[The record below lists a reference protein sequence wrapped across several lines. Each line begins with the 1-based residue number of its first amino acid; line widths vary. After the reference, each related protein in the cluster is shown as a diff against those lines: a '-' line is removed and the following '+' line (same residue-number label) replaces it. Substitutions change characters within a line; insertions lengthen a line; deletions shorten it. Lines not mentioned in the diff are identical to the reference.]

1 MPYVKGAVAH
11 GVVHV
16 ADVYHSP
23 NVYAN
28 FVNVALWNDAQGAE
42 AAVLA
47 AINAPEYVFESIGQE
62 ATEGEATDPAAVDAA
77 QRDLVNK
84 GLLSQADLDKGN
96 TAGNNPNASDPNP
109 GVLNTGTDP
118 GAATISS
125 DIDATVLYSGPIG
138 TGSEL
143 RTVTITVGNVTK
155 TPGVIFPYDVA
166 TIAPQ
171 NGLTVQEVCDNL
183 KALIVNIWVPLKTEF
198 PDAFITC
205 SFRKGGVGSPTS
217 QHPRG
222 MAMDIQYS
230 KIGSWTG
237 TTKNPYPG
245 PDSYFTRAQWIRD
258 NLPYDQFLLEYK
270 TTGTKKPWHHISF
283 KKNGNRAQVCTFMND
298 KNCKGPG
305 VQGLF
310 DLSNA

>member
-1 MPYVKGAVAH
+1 MPYVIGATVH
-11 GVVHV
+11 GVKHV
-16 ADVYHSP
+16 ADVFHSS

-28 FVNVALWNDAQGAE
+28 FVNVALWNDAQGSE

-47 AINAPEYVFESIGQE
+47 AINAPDYVFESIGQE
-62 ATEGEATDPAAVDAA
+62 ATEGEFTDVGTVDAA
-77 QRDLVNK
+77 QQKLVSQ

-96 TAGNNPNASDPNP
+96 NAGNNPAAADTAP
-109 GVLNTGTDP
+109 GVLTTGTDT
-118 GAATISS
+118 GAVAVEANV
-125 DIDATVLYSGPIG
+125 DATVLYTGPVG
-138 TGSEL
+138 GA
-143 RTVTITVGNVTK
+143 TVTITVGSVTK
-155 TPGVIFPYDVA
+155 TPGVVFPYDVA

-230 KIGSWTG
+230 KAS
-237 TTKNPYPG
+237 KADY
-245 PDSYFTRAQWIRD
+245 YTRAIWIRD

-270 TTGTKKPWHHISF
+270 TTGTGKPWHHISF
-283 KKNGNRAQVCTFMND
+283 NKNGNRAQVCTFMND

>member
-1 MPYVKGAVAH
+1 MPYVIGATVH
-11 GVVHV
+11 GVKHV

-28 FVNVALWNDAQGAE
+28 FVNIALWNDPQGPE
-42 AAVLA
+42 AAVLN
-47 AINAPEYVFESIGQE
+47 AINAPEYAFETLGQE
-62 ATEGEATDPAAVDAA
+62 ATEGESTDSAAVDAA

-84 GLLSQADLDKGN
+84 GLLSQADLDSGN
-96 TAGNNPNASDPNP
+96 NAGNNPAASDTAPA
-109 GVLNTGTDP
+109 VLTTGTDP
-118 GAATISS
+118 GAATISA
-125 DIDATVLYSGPIG
+125 DVDATVLY
-138 TGSEL
+138 TDGS
-143 RTVTITVGNVTK
+143 RTITVKDVTK
-155 TPGVIFPYDVA
+155 VPGVIFPYDVA

-171 NGLTVQEVCDNL
+171 NGIAVQEVCDNL
-183 KALIVNIWVPLKTEF
+183 KALITNIWVPLKAQY

-230 KIGSWTG
+230 KAS
-237 TTKNPYPG
+237 KADY
-245 PDSYFTRAQWIRD
+245 YTRAIWIRD

-298 KNCKGPG
+298 RNCKGPG

>member
-1 MPYVKGAVAH
+1 MPYVKGAVVH

-28 FVNVALWNDAQGAE
+28 FVNIALWNDPQGPE
-42 AAVLA
+42 AAVLNA
-47 AINAPEYVFESIGQE
+47 VNAPEYVFENIGQE

-77 QRDLVNK
+77 QRSLVNQ
-84 GLLSQADLDKGN
+84 GLLSQADLDRGN
-96 TAGNNPNASDPNP
+96 NAGNNPNASDPNP

-118 GAATISS
+118 GAATISA
-125 DIDATVLYSGPIG
+125 DVDATVLYSGPIG

-155 TPGVIFPYDVA
+155 VPGVVFPYDVA

-183 KALIVNIWVPLKTEF
+183 KALIVNVWVPLKTQF
-198 PDAFITC
+198 PDALITC

-230 KIGSWTG
+230 KAS
-237 TTKNPYPG
+237 KADY
-245 PDSYFTRAQWIRD
+245 YTRALWIRD
-258 NLPYDQFLLEYK
+258 NLPYDQFILEYK
-270 TTGTKKPWHHISF
+270 TTGTKNPWHHISF
-283 KKNGNRAQVCTFMND
+283 NKSVNRAQIFTFMND

>member
-1 MPYVKGAVAH
+1 MPFIPGT
-11 GVVHV
+11 GRIS
-16 ADVYHSP
+16 DVYHSP

-28 FVNVALWNDAQGAE
+28 FVNVALWNDAQGPE

-47 AINAPEYVFESIGQE
+47 AIDAPNYVFESIGQE
-62 ATEGEATDPAAVDAA
+62 ATEGESSAVNSVEAA
-77 QRDLVNK
+77 QKKLVSQ
-84 GLLSQADLDKGN
+84 GLLSQDDLDKGAK
-96 TAGNNPNASDPNP
+96 AGNNPNASDPAP
-109 GVLNTGTDP
+109 GVLTTGTDT
-118 GAATISS
+118 GAATVAAN
-125 DIDATVLYSGPIG
+125 IDATVLYTDG
-138 TGSEL
+138 T
-143 RTVTITVGNVTK
+143 TTITVGSVTK
-155 TPGVIFPYDVA
+155 TPGVVFPYDVA

-171 NGLTVQEVCDNL
+171 NGIAVQEVCDNL
-183 KALIVNIWVPLKTEF
+183 KALITNIWVPLKAQF

-230 KIGSWTG
+230 KAS
-237 TTKNPYPG
+237 KADY
-245 PDSYFTRAQWIRD
+245 YTRAIWIRD

-283 KKNGNRAQVCTFMND
+283 NKSGNRAQVSTFMND

>member
-1 MPYVKGAVAH
+1 MPYVVGATVH
-11 GVVHV
+11 GVKHV

-28 FVNVALWNDAQGAE
+28 FVNIALWNDPQGAE
-42 AAVLA
+42 AAVLN
-47 AINAPEYVFESIGQE
+47 AINAPEYAFESIGQE
-62 ATEGEATDPAAVDAA
+62 ATEGEASDPASVEAA
-77 QRDLVNK
+77 QQKLVEQ
-84 GLLSQADLDKGN
+84 GLLSKADLDR
-96 TAGNNPNASDPNP
+96 GNNAGQNP
-109 GVLNTGTDP
+109 AAADTAPATIITGTEV
-118 GAATISS
+118 GAATVGA
-125 DIDATVLYSGPIG
+125 DVDATVLYEGKLPFDDPAAP
-138 TGSEL
+138 
-143 RTVTITVGNVTK
+143 TVKITVKDVTK
-155 TPGVIFPYDVA
+155 APGVVFPYDVA

-183 KALIVNIWVPLKTEF
+183 KALITNVWVPLKSKY

-205 SFRKGGVGSPTS
+205 SFRKKGSGSPTS

-230 KIGSWTG
+230 KAS
-237 TTKNPYPG
+237 KEDY
-245 PDSYFTRAQWIRD
+245 YTRALWIRD

-270 TTGTKKPWHHISF
+270 TTGTGKPWHHISYSRSQ
-283 KKNGNRAQVCTFMND
+283 NRAQVCTFMND

>member
-1 MPYVKGAVAH
+1 MPYVKGATVH

-23 NVYAN
+23 SVYAN
-28 FVNVALWNDAQGAE
+28 FVNIALWNDPQGPE
-42 AAVLA
+42 AAVLN
-47 AINAPEYVFESIGQE
+47 AINAPEYEFENVGQE
-62 ATEGEATDPAAVDAA
+62 ATEGEASDVNSVEAA
-77 QRDLVNK
+77 QKKLVSQ
-84 GLLSQADLDKGN
+84 GLLSQTDLDKGN
-96 TAGNNPNASDPNP
+96 NAGNNPNAADPTP
-109 GVLNTGTDP
+109 GVLTTGTDP
-118 GAATISS
+118 GAATISA
-125 DIDATVLYSGPIG
+125 DVDATVLY
-138 TGSEL
+138 TNGS
-143 RTVTITVGNVTK
+143 TTITVKDVTK
-155 TPGVIFPYDVA
+155 QPGVIFPYDVA

-183 KALIVNIWVPLKTEF
+183 KALITNIWVPLKAQY

-230 KIGSWTG
+230 KAS
-237 TTKNPYPG
+237 KADY
-245 PDSYFTRAQWIRD
+245 YTRAIWIRD

-270 TTGTKKPWHHISF
+270 TTGTGNPWHHISF
-283 KKNGNRAQVCTFMND
+283 NKSSNRAQVCTFMND

>member
-1 MPYVKGAVAH
+1 MPYVIGATVH
-11 GVVHV
+11 GVKHV

-47 AINAPEYVFESIGQE
+47 AINSPDYVFENIGQE
-62 ATEGEATDPAAVDAA
+62 ATEGEFSASNSVEAA
-77 QRDLVNK
+77 QQKLVSQ

-96 TAGNNPNASDPNP
+96 NAGNNPAAVDTAP
-109 GVLNTGTDP
+109 GIVTTGTDP
-118 GAATISS
+118 GAATVSA
-125 DIDATVLYSGPIG
+125 DIDATVLYSGPVG
-138 TGSEL
+138 DA
-143 RTVTITVGNVTK
+143 TVTITVGSVTK
-155 TPGVIFPYDVA
+155 TPGVVFPYDVA

-230 KIGSWTG
+230 KIGSWSR
-237 TTKNPYPG
+237 PG
-245 PDSYFTRAQWIRD
+245 YGSDSYFERAKWIRD
-258 NLPYDQFLLEYK
+258 TLPYDQFLLEYK

-283 KKNGNRAQVCTFMND
+283 NKNGNRAQVCTFMND

-310 DLSNA
+310 DLSNT

>member
-1 MPYVKGAVAH
+1 MPYVKGAFVH
-11 GVVHV
+11 GVSHV
-16 ADVYHSP
+16 ADVYNSP

-28 FVNVALWNDAQGAE
+28 FVNIALWNDPQGPE
-42 AAVLA
+42 AAVLN
-47 AINAPEYVFESIGQE
+47 AINAPEYTFETLGQE
-62 ATEGEATDPAAVDAA
+62 ATEGEFTDVGTVEAA
-77 QRDLVNK
+77 QQKLVSQ
-84 GLLSQADLDKGN
+84 GLLSQAELDKGN
-96 TAGNNPNASDPNP
+96 NAGNTPATADTTPS
-109 GVLNTGTDP
+109 VLTTGTDT
-118 GAATISS
+118 GAVAVEANVDT
-125 DIDATVLYSGPIG
+125 TVLYTGPVG
-138 TGSEL
+138 DA
-143 RTVTITVGNVTK
+143 TVTITVGSVTK
-155 TPGVIFPYDVA
+155 TPGVVFPYDVT

-171 NGLTVQEVCDNL
+171 NGIAVQEVCDNL
-183 KALIVNIWVPLKTEF
+183 KALIINIWVPLKTQF

-237 TTKNPYPG
+237 TTKAPYPG

-283 KKNGNRAQVCTFMND
+283 NKSGNRAQVSTFMND

>member
-1 MPYVKGAVAH
+1 MPYVIGATVH
-11 GVVHV
+11 GVKHV
-16 ADVYHSP
+16 ADVYHSS

-28 FVNVALWNDAQGAE
+28 FVNVALWNDAQGSE

-47 AINAPEYVFESIGQE
+47 SINSPDYVFESIGQE
-62 ATEGEATDPAAVDAA
+62 ATEGEASDVNSVEAA
-77 QRDLVNK
+77 QQKLVSQ
-84 GLLSQADLDKGN
+84 GLLSQADLDKG
-96 TAGNNPNASDPNP
+96 TSAGKNPNAADPTP
-109 GVLNTGTDP
+109 GILTTGTDP
-118 GAATISS
+118 GAATVSA
-125 DIDATVLYSGPIG
+125 DIDATVLYTGPVG
-138 TGSEL
+138 DA
-143 RTVTITVGNVTK
+143 TVTITVGSVTK
-155 TPGVIFPYDVA
+155 TPGVVFPYDVA

-183 KALIVNIWVPLKTEF
+183 KALIVNIWVPLKTQY

-230 KIGSWTG
+230 KAS
-237 TTKNPYPG
+237 KADY
-245 PDSYFTRAQWIRD
+245 YTRAIWIRD

-270 TTGTKKPWHHISF
+270 TTGTGKPWHHISF
-283 KKNGNRAQVCTFMND
+283 NKNGNRAQVCTFMND

>member
-1 MPYVKGAVAH
+1 MPYIPG
-11 GVVHV
+11 GGRIS
-16 ADVYHSP
+16 DVYHSS

-47 AINAPEYVFESIGQE
+47 AINSPNYVFENIGQE
-62 ATEGEATDPAAVDAA
+62 ATEGEFSASNSVEAA
-77 QRDLVNK
+77 QQKLVSQ

-96 TAGNNPNASDPNP
+96 NAGSTPAAVDTAP
-109 GVLNTGTDP
+109 GIITTGTDT
-118 GAATISS
+118 GAVAVEANV
-125 DIDATVLYSGPIG
+125 DATVLYTGPVG
-138 TGSEL
+138 DA
-143 RTVTITVGNVTK
+143 TVTITVGGVTK
-155 TPGVIFPYDVA
+155 TPGVVFPYDVA

-171 NGLTVQEVCDNL
+171 NGIPVQTVCDNL
-183 KALIVNIWVPLKTEF
+183 KALIVNVWVPLKTQF

-230 KIGSWTG
+230 KFGSWTG
-237 TTKNPYPG
+237 STKDPYPG
-245 PDSYFTRAQWIRD
+245 PDSYYNRARWIRD

-270 TTGTKKPWHHISF
+270 TTGTKNPWHHISF
-283 KKNGNRAQVCTFMND
+283 NKSGNRAQVCTFMND

>member
-1 MPYVKGAVAH
+1 MPYVIGATVH
-11 GVVHV
+11 GVKHV

-47 AINAPEYVFESIGQE
+47 AINSPDYVFESIGQE
-62 ATEGEATDPAAVDAA
+62 ATEGEFSDVGTVEAA
-77 QRDLVNK
+77 QQKLVSQ
-84 GLLSQADLDKGN
+84 GLLSQVDLDKGN
-96 TAGNNPNASDPNP
+96 NAGNNPAAVDTAP
-109 GVLNTGTDP
+109 GIVTTGTDP
-118 GAATISS
+118 GAATVSA
-125 DIDATVLYSGPIG
+125 DVDATILYTDS
-138 TGSEL
+138 TS
-143 RTVTITVGNVTK
+143 TYTVGSVTK
-155 TPGVIFPYDVA
+155 TPGVVFPYDVA

-183 KALIVNIWVPLKTEF
+183 KALITNVWVPLKTQY

-205 SFRKGGVGSPTS
+205 TFRKGGVGSPTS

-230 KIGSWTG
+230 KAS
-237 TTKNPYPG
+237 KADY
-245 PDSYFTRAQWIRD
+245 YTRALWIRD

-270 TTGTKKPWHHISF
+270 TTGTGKPWHHISF
-283 KKNGNRAQVCTFMND
+283 NKNGNRAQVCTFMND

>member
-1 MPYVKGAVAH
+1 MPYVVGQGQQKTSSLPAVQ
-11 GVVHV
+11 
-16 ADVYHSP
+16 DVFHSP

-28 FVNVALWNDAQGAE
+28 FVNIALWNDPQGPE
-42 AAVLA
+42 AATLA
-47 AINAPEYVFESIGQE
+47 AVNSPTYVFETVTQE
-62 ATEGEATDPAAVDAA
+62 ATEGEFTDQPAVEAA
-77 QRDLVNK
+77 QRKLVEQ
-84 GLLSQADLDKGN
+84 GFITQSDLDKGAA
-96 TAGNNPNASDPNP
+96 AGASPAASDPTP
-109 GVLNTGTDP
+109 GVVNTGTTAT
-118 GAATISS
+118 GAALIGA
-125 DIDATVLYSGPIG
+125 DVDATVLYDYGNGKLI
-138 TGSEL
+138 
-143 RTVTITVGNVTK
+143 TIKDVTK
-155 TPGVIFPYDVA
+155 IPGVVFPYDVA

-183 KALIVNIWVPLKTEF
+183 KALITNVWVPLKNEF

-230 KIGSWTG
+230 KAS
-237 TTKNPYPG
+237 KSDY
-245 PDSYFTRAQWIRD
+245 YTRALWIRD
-258 NLPYDQFLLEYK
+258 NIPYDQFILEYK
-270 TTGTKKPWHHISF
+270 TTGSGNPWHHISF
-283 KKNGNRAQVCTFMND
+283 DRAGNRGQVCTFMND

>member
-1 MPYVKGAVAH
+1 MPYVKGATVH

-16 ADVYHSP
+16 ADVYNSP

-96 TAGNNPNASDPNP
+96 TAGNNPNAADPNP

-118 GAATISS
+118 GAATISA
-125 DIDATVLYSGPIG
+125 DVDATVLYSGTIG
-138 TGSEL
+138 KDENL
-143 RTVTITVGNVTK
+143 RNIVITVKDVTK

-183 KALIVNIWVPLKTEF
+183 KALIVNVWVPLKTEF

-230 KIGSWTG
+230 KAS
-237 TTKNPYPG
+237 KADY
-245 PDSYFTRAQWIRD
+245 YTRAIWIRD
-258 NLPYDQFLLEYK
+258 NLSYDQFLLEYK
-270 TTGTKKPWHHISF
+270 TTGTGKPWHHISF
-283 KKNGNRAQVCTFMND
+283 NKSSNRAQVCTFMND